1 MQQLRATG
9 ERNRLR
15 IAEPPQQSRRVFL
28 RLKSPPEG
36 GIWGGVRLVND
47 TNGGDNTIGSKPT
60 ERKINKLHKRMNNKY
75 SLPKDGGL
83 ISESAPRD
91 IIHRYEKIHTKVYEN
106 EYEGVQYVADNIVKA
121 IRMYNEI
128 HCSNEVYEES
138 QPFVLGLTTGRTPL
152 GLYRELVKRH
162 HEGQIS
168 FRNVAVYS
176 LDEFYPIRS
185 TEQQSRNY
193 RIHEEFL
200 NHIDILPENV
210 HIPDGTVPEDR
221 VSEYCASYDHSVRRI
236 DLMIIGVGE
245 DGQIGFNEPG
255 SYSRSR
261 TRLVQLT
268 YNTRKIQSGAFFGLE
283 NTPKMAVTMGIDTIM
298 RANRIILMAWGEEK
312 AHIVQ
317 RVVEGEITDQ
327 VPASYLQAH
336 QNIEVVI
343 DENAA
348 QLLTREQTP
357 WMVGPCEWTPK
368 FVRKAVVWLCGVV
381 KKPILKL
388 TYKDYIENS
397 LGELLEQGHA
407 YDQINIDV
415 FNDLQHTITGWPGG
429 KPNADDS
436 TRPVPSSPFPKR
448 VIVFSPHPDD
458 DVISMGGTFIRLVQQ
473 GHDVHVAYET
483 SGNVAVHDDVVL
495 QNIDTAR
502 ELGYGNHYA
511 EVEKVIAGKRKGEPE
526 PRPLLDLKGA
536 IRRAEARAAVLVRT
550 EPRHQRPL
558 PQPAVLRNGRHQEGP
573 AHGEGHRNHRQA
585 AARDQAPSDLRRR
598 RPCRPPRHAPHLH
611 GGRARRPRSRE
622 GRRVAEGVPPVA
634 LPRRLDGVGPRHG
647 GHGRAPV
654 ARRADYETPRHLP
667 PPLAEGHHAFPGQ
680 RSPRV
685 LAAGRGA
692 HAEHR
697 KALRPARHGRIPGY
711 RGVCED
717 VLAHLHK
724 NFD

>member
-1 MQQLRATG
+1 MRQLQATG

-236 DLMIIGVGE
+236 GVGE

-397 LGELLEQGHA
+397 LGELLEQGRA

-536 IRRAEARAAVLVRT
+536 IRRAEARAAVRSFGLNPDTNAHFLNLPFYETGGIKKGQLTEKDIEIIVKLLREIKPHQIYAAGDLADPHGTHRT
-550 EPRHQRPL
+550 CME
-558 PQPAVLRNGRHQEGP
+558 AVLGALEVVKDDEWLKECHLWLYRGAWMEW
-573 AHGEGHRNHRQA
+573 
-585 AARDQAPSDLRRR
+585 DLGMVDMAV
-598 RPCRPPRHAPHLH
+598 PLSPDELIMKRHAI
-611 GGRARRPRSRE
+611 
-622 GRRVAEGVPPVA
+622 
-634 LPRRLDGVGPRHG
+634 
-647 GHGRAPV
+647 
-654 ARRADYETPRHLP
+654 YRHLSQKDIMP
-667 PPLAEGHHAFPGQ
+667 FPGSDPREFWQ
-680 RSPRV
+680 R
-685 LAAGRGA
+685 
-692 HAEHR
+692 AEER
-697 KALRPARHGRIPGY
+697 TQNTAKLYDQLGMAEYQAIE
-711 RGVCED
+711 VF
-717 VLAHLHK
+717 VK
-724 NFD
+724 MF

>member
-1 MQQLRATG
+1 MRQLRATG

-15 IAEPPQQSRRVFL
+15 IAEPPQQSRHVFL

-47 TNGGDNTIGSKPT
+47 ANGGDNTIGSKPT

-473 GHDVHVAYET
+473 GHD
-483 SGNVAVHDDVVL
+483 L
-495 QNIDTAR
+495 
-502 ELGYGNHYA
+502 
-511 EVEKVIAGKRKGEPE
+511 
-526 PRPLLDLKGA
+526 
-536 IRRAEARAAVLVRT
+536 
-550 EPRHQRPL
+550 
-558 PQPAVLRNGRHQEGP
+558 
-573 AHGEGHRNHRQA
+573 
-585 AARDQAPSDLRRR
+585 AAR
-598 RPCRPPRHAPHLH
+598 
-611 GGRARRPRSRE
+611 GG
-622 GRRVAEGVPPVA
+622 
-634 LPRRLDGVGPRHG
+634 
-647 GHGRAPV
+647 
-654 ARRADYETPRHLP
+654 
-667 PPLAEGHHAFPGQ
+667 
-680 RSPRV
+680 
-685 LAAGRGA
+685 
-692 HAEHR
+692 
-697 KALRPARHGRIPGY
+697 
-711 RGVCED
+711 
-717 VLAHLHK
+717 
-724 NFD
+724 

>member
-1 MQQLRATG
+1 MRQLRATG

-47 TNGGDNTIGSKPT
+47 ANDGDNTIGSKPT

-397 LGELLEQGHA
+397 LGELLEQGRA

-436 TRPVPSSPFPKR
+436 TRPVPSKPFPKK
-448 VIVFSPHPDD
+448 VLIFSPHPDD
-458 DVISMGGTFIRLVQQ
+458 DVISMGGTFIRLVDH

-483 SGNVAVHDDVVL
+483 SGDFAVNDDVVL
-495 QNIDTAR
+495 QQLDTVR
-502 ELGYGNHYA
+502 ELGFA
-511 EVEKVIAGKRKGEPE
+511 DRFDEVKRLIAGKVKGQPE
-526 PRPLLDLKGA
+526 PRELLDIKAA
-536 IRRAEARAAVLVRT
+536 IRRAEAKAADRSFGLDPSHVHFLNLPFYETGGLKKAPLSQRDIDIIVKLLREIEPDQIYAAGDLADPHGTHRTCMEAVLGALEVAKDDAWLKNCHLWLYRGAWL
-550 EPRHQRPL
+550 EWDLGMVDMAVPL
-558 PQPAVLRNGRHQEGP
+558 SPDELIKK
-573 AHGEGHRNHRQA
+573 
-585 AARDQAPSDLRRR
+585 
-598 RPCRPPRHAPHLH
+598 RHAIYRHVSQKDIVPFP
-611 GGRARRPRSRE
+611 GSDSRE
-622 GRRVAEGVPPVA
+622 FWQRAEERTQNTA
-634 LPRRLDGVGPRHG
+634 RLYDKLGM
-647 GHGRAPV
+647 
-654 ARRADYETPRHLP
+654 
-667 PPLAEGHHAFPGQ
+667 AEYQAIEVF
-680 RSPRV
+680 V
-685 LAAGRGA
+685 
-692 HAEHR
+692 
-697 KALRPARHGRIPGY
+697 KM
-711 RGVCED
+711 
-717 VLAHLHK
+717 
-724 NFD
+724 F